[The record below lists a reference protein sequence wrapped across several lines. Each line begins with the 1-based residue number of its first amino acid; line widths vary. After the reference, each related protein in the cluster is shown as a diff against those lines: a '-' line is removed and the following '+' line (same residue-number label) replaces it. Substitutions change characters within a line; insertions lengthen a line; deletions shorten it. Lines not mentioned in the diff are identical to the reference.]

1 MVHDHG
7 IYLIHTRKRVH
18 FQTLVNVAQMAMKN
32 SLART
37 FFGGRHLC
45 LNDENKWEGRK
56 LI

>member
-32 SLART
+32 SLTRP

-45 LNDENKWEGRK
+45 LNDENKWGGQQN
-56 LI
+56 